1 MDGNR
6 LVAAAMCAV
15 LLLSVPVPVFA
26 DDACAAGL
34 AEIDGVLERTRL
46 DAFSAGVVER
56 LRAEAGEA
64 QEAGDT
70 EACLELVMDLRH
82 ELHLE
87 H

>member
-1 MDGNR
+1 MNGNR
-6 LVAAAMCAV
+6 LIAAV
-15 LLLSVPVPVFA
+15 LGGALALGMPAPGFA

-46 DAFSAGVVER
+46 DALSAGVVER
-56 LRAEAGEA
+56 LRAKAAEA
-64 QEAGDT
+64 QEAGDS
-70 EACLELVMDLRH
+70 EACLELVMELRH